1 MKNLFKTMV
10 ILIIALIFPLSTNAQ
25 EDKISGIYVDG
36 VKVTEIDCYSFG
48 EMWYIFPIDKLKGFD
63 MVAIGLDIY
72 TNDKQTLVA
81 QKETKYS
88 NLILHSFQYN
98 GMLYSKFKIFE
109 KGQSWSD
116 LTIDPDPYKYLKR
129 NQFYVKN
136 NSSDK
141 QHSIAY
147 CVPKNIESY
156 EEKYDSFCSC
166 IKKTPIYGRGE
177 AAFLAQITMKPNTN
191 GNKEPKQPTTFKEKY
206 LKPIEEL
213 SVDLSL
219 ACPVKGLKLDDLM
232 ISETKSQINNSGSSS
247 TIGLKIVTEKH
258 KNGKVKVQ
266 GQNNK
271 EGNQEGTWKYF
282 NELGKLER
290 VENYKNGI
298 SHGEWKFYDTKTG
311 KISKTEKYNE
321 GELME

>member
-1 MKNLFKTMV
+1 
-10 ILIIALIFPLSTNAQ
+10 
-25 EDKISGIYVDG
+25 
-36 VKVTEIDCYSFG
+36 
-48 EMWYIFPIDKLKGFD
+48 
-63 MVAIGLDIY
+63 
-72 TNDKQTLVA
+72 
-81 QKETKYS
+81 
-88 NLILHSFQYN
+88 
-98 GMLYSKFKIFE
+98 
-109 KGQSWSD
+109 
-116 LTIDPDPYKYLKR
+116 
-129 NQFYVKN
+129 
-136 NSSDK
+136 
-141 QHSIAY
+141 
-147 CVPKNIESY
+147 
-156 EEKYDSFCSC
+156 
-166 IKKTPIYGRGE
+166 
-177 AAFLAQITMKPNTN
+177 
-191 GNKEPKQPTTFKEKY
+191 
-206 LKPIEEL
+206 L